1 MGIIGENECKF
12 YQSLRCEKEKKRKE
26 RRERKEKEGEEKS

>member
-1 MGIIGENECKF
+1 MGIAGENECKF

-26 RRERKEKEGEEKS
+26 RRKRKEKEGEEKS

>member
-1 MGIIGENECKF
+1 MGITGENKSKF